1 MGKLEEYKSKAP
13 DIVGSS
19 TINHAARVKLGLTC
33 SQYCFLDFLHRRQE
47 NPTGNQSMW
56 INLGF
61 GEREIDQLTL
71 ECMQKGYVMIESGVD
86 GRNASLRLSS
96 KWYNAFTSAEK
107 EFEEFWHETV
117 ENKRSVAWT
126 GTKKKAL
133 EYWVKLR
140 KKHSFDFMM
149 KQRNDY
155 FQFLRLQKKLRK
167 FDQQRLMCQVFLNPA
182 NERYMENYEDY
193 VMQLLKHYGDPEQP
207 KIKPVTKDDILN
219 QYGKDNHQ

>member
-19 TINHAARVKLGLTC
+19 TINHAARVRLGLTC

-47 NPTGNQSMW
+47 NPSGNQSIW

-61 GEREIDQLTL
+61 GEREIDQLTK
-71 ECMQKGYVMIESGVD
+71 ECFQRGFIYAETGIDMQNPVMI
-86 GRNASLRLSS
+86 LTS
-96 KWYNAFTSAEK
+96 KWFEAFTSAEK

-193 VMQLLKHYGDPEQP
+193 VMQLLKHYGDPEQT
-207 KIKPVTKDDILN
+207 KIKPVTKEEILS
-219 QYGKDNHQ
+219 QYGKDNH

>member
-47 NPTGNQSMW
+47 NPTGNQSIW

-61 GEREIDQLTL
+61 GEREIEQLVRECTQRGYLIIEPETDQ
-71 ECMQKGYVMIESGVD
+71 K
-86 GRNASLRLSS
+86 LRLSS
-96 KWYNAFTSAEK
+96 KWNDAFTSAEK

-117 ENKRSVAWT
+117 DNKRLVAWT

-207 KIKPVTKDDILN
+207 KIKPVTKEEILS

>member
-1 MGKLEEYKSKAP
+1 MEKLEEYKSKAP

-19 TINHAARVKLGLTC
+19 TINHAARVKLQLTC
-33 SQYCFLDFLHRRQE
+33 SQYCFIDFLHRRKE
-47 NPTGNQSMW
+47 NPTGVQSIW
-56 INLGF
+56 ISLGF
-61 GEREIDQLTL
+61 GEKEIEQLTK
-71 ECMQKGYVMIESGVD
+71 ECMLKGFIAVTSGID
-86 GRNASLRLSS
+86 GRDPELILSN
-96 KWYNAFTSAEK
+96 KWNEAFTSAEK
-107 EFEEFWHETV
+107 EFEVFWHEMID
-117 ENKRSVAWT
+117 NKISVAWT

-140 KKHSFDFMM
+140 KKHSFEFLM

-182 NERYMENYEDY
+182 NERYLENYEDY
-193 VMQLLKHYGDPEQP
+193 VMQLLKHYGDPETP

>member
-47 NPTGNQSMW
+47 NPTGNQSIW

-61 GEREIDQLTL
+61 GEKEIEQLTR
-71 ECMQKGYVMIESGVD
+71 ECMQRGFVLLNDTGFVLT
-86 GRNASLRLSS
+86 G
-96 KWYNAFTSAEK
+96 KWFEAFTSAEK

-193 VMQLLKHYGDPEQP
+193 VMQLLKHYGDPEP
-207 KIKPVTKDDILN
+207 TKIKPVTKDDILN

>member
-47 NPTGNQSMW
+47 NPTGNQSIW

-61 GEREIDQLTL
+61 GEKEIEQLTR
-71 ECMQKGYVMIESGVD
+71 ECMQRGYVLLNDTGFVLT
-86 GRNASLRLSS
+86 G
-96 KWYNAFTSAEK
+96 KWNEAFTSAEK
-107 EFEEFWHETV
+107 EFEQFWHKKLTDK
-117 ENKRSVAWT
+117 NNRSVDMVAWY
-126 GTKKKAL
+126 GAKKKAL

-140 KKHSFDFMM
+140 KKHSFEFLM
-149 KQRNDY
+149 KQRDDY
-155 FQFLRLQKKLRK
+155 FQFLKLQKKLRN

-182 NERYMENYEDY
+182 TERYMENYADY
-193 VMQLLKHYGDPEQP
+193 IEQLKKHYGDPEQP
-207 KIKPVTKDDILN
+207 KIKPVTKEEILS
-219 QYGKDNHQ
+219 QYGKDNH

>member
-19 TINHAARVKLGLTC
+19 TINHAARVKLQLTC

-47 NPTGNQSMW
+47 NPTGNQSIW

-61 GEREIDQLTL
+61 GEKEIEQLTR
-71 ECMQKGYVMIESGVD
+71 ECMQRGYVLLNEKGFV
-86 GRNASLRLSS
+86 LTS
-96 KWYNAFTSAEK
+96 KWNDAFTSAEK
-107 EFEEFWHETV
+107 EFEEFWHEIV
-117 ENKRSVAWT
+117 DNKRLVAWT

-140 KKHSFDFMM
+140 KKHSFEFLM

-182 NERYMENYEDY
+182 NERYLENYEDY
-193 VMQLLKHYGDPEQP
+193 VMQLLKHYGDPEAP

>member
-47 NPTGNQSMW
+47 NPTGNQSIW

-61 GEREIDQLTL
+61 GEREIEQLTK
-71 ECMQKGYVMIESGVD
+71 ECIQRGYVLLNDTGFVLT
-86 GRNASLRLSS
+86 G
-96 KWYNAFTSAEK
+96 KWNDAFTSSEK

-155 FQFLRLQKKLRK
+155 FQFLRLQKKFRK

-193 VMQLLKHYGDPEQP
+193 VMQLLKHYGDPEQQ
-207 KIKPVTKDDILN
+207 KIKPVTKEEILS
-219 QYGKDNHQ
+219 QYRKT